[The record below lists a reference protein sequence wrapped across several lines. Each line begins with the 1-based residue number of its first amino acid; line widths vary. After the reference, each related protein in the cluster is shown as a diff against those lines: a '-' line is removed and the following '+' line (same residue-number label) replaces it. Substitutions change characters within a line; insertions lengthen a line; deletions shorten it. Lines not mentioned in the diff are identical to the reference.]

1 MSEARQKSDWAHTSN
16 LLALLANI
24 HRGKGQRPFK
34 AADFDPYGG
43 GGKKAKT
50 GTIDVHGLK
59 AILLDGRLPE
69 GLRQG
74 R

>member
-24 HRGKGQRPFK
+24 HRGKGQRPFR

-43 GGKKAKT
+43 GKKARPT
-50 GTIDVHGLK
+50 GTVDVHGLR
-59 AILLDGRLPE
+59 AILIDRRMPDGV
-69 GLRQG
+69 RQG
-74 R
+74 G